1 MGATS
6 QGGKD
11 NPGVVQRHERRRR
24 LGYSDRSTME
34 STLPARQR
42 RLFVGEQTRGTDPL
56 PGRALVAHQ
65 PEQRDDGNQDAS
77 HQRRD

>member
-6 QGGKD
+6 QGGRD

-34 STLPARQR
+34 SCQR
-42 RLFVGEQTRGTDPL
+42 ASAAYSSGNR
-56 PGRALVAHQ
+56 RAVLIRSQA
-65 PEQRDDGNQDAS
+65 ERW
-77 HQRRD
+77 